1 MELFLRNWYDKLLS
15 EVKTCKKLR
24 IVSPF
29 IKEQIIRK
37 ISDNFNFLN
46 MELITRYKLSD
57 FACNVSSIDALK
69 FSVEKGASVFGVRDL
84 HSKIY
89 LFDRRAAIIT
99 SANLTTGG
107 LINNYE
113 CGVYLTDTD
122 LIDELHKYFDSLK
135 EIGGQKLTV
144 SHCEQ
149 WQEEINLQ
157 FPNSPLPSLPDY
169 GSTQV
174 KINTKVNYYVK
185 FFGTRHDRAPLKMS
199 VREEVERAL
208 CHYACGFSINK
219 RPRQINDGDVI
230 YLARMTENPNN
241 YAIFGKAIAMKYVEG
256 RDKATAS
263 EIIERPWKKDW
274 PIYLRIYDPI
284 FIDGEMSDCVF
295 LYDLIKSLDYMS
307 FPSTESRYQS
317 GERDINPYTSLAQ
330 RAYIRLTS
338 QAVEW
343 LEPKFQASLN
353 RKGAI
358 SSEFIDA
365 LPTSKY

>member
-1 MELFLRNWYDKLLS
+1 MQLYLKNWYDKFLT
-15 EVKTCKKLR
+15 EVANTKRLR

-29 IKEQIIRK
+29 IKEQILRK
-37 ISDNFNFLN
+37 IHEKFDYQNL
-46 MELITRYKLSD
+46 ELITRFKLSD
-57 FACNVSSIDALK
+57 FASNVSSLEGLK
-69 FSVEKGASVFGVRDL
+69 FAVEAGATIFGIRDL

-89 LFDRRAAIIT
+89 LFDRRAAIVT

-107 LINNYE
+107 LINNHE
-113 CGVYLTDTD
+113 CGIYITDAGV
-122 LIDELHKYFDSLK
+122 IDELHRYFDSLK
-135 EIGGQKLTV
+135 GLGGNKLTLTR
-144 SHCEQ
+144 CEQ
-149 WQEEINLQ
+149 WQQEINLQ
-157 FPNSPLPSLPDY
+157 MPNTPLPSLPDY
-169 GSTQV
+169 GSAQV
-174 KINTKVNYYVK
+174 EINSNVNYYVK
-185 FFGTRHDRAPLKMS
+185 FFGTRHDRAPLNMTVK
-199 VREEVERAL
+199 EEVERAL

-241 YAIFGKAIAMKYVEG
+241 YAIFGKAVAMKYVEG

-263 EIIERPWKKDW
+263 EIMERPWKKDW

-343 LEPKFQASLN
+343 LEPKFQASLS

-358 SSEFIDA
+358 GSEFINS